1 MSIELL
7 IGDAHF
13 SAMLYENE
21 TARAFAER
29 LPMTLRM
36 SDLNGNEKY
45 HYMSTP
51 IPTCETYYPTIPAGE
66 LMLFGD
72 KCVVL
77 FYDRAGGFDYTP
89 IGKILNISGLQEALG
104 TGDISITFTTA
115 NNS

>member
-7 IGDAHF
+7 IGNAHF

-21 TARAFAER
+21 AARAFAER
-29 LPMTLRM
+29 LPMKLRM

-51 IPTCETYYPTIPAGE
+51 IPTCEAYYPTIPAGE
-66 LMLFGD
+66 LMLFDD

-77 FYDRAGGFDYTP
+77 FYGSAGGFDYTP
-89 IGKILNISGLQEALG
+89 LGRLLNISGLHEALG
-104 TGDISITFTTA
+104 TGDVSITFTTA
-115 NNS
+115 NNP

>member
-51 IPTCETYYPTIPAGE
+51 IPPVKRIIPPSPLA
-66 LMLFGD
+66 
-72 KCVVL
+72 
-77 FYDRAGGFDYTP
+77 
-89 IGKILNISGLQEALG
+89 S
-104 TGDISITFTTA
+104 
-115 NNS
+115 